1 MKKRTFVLGA
11 CLIAGT
17 LVFTGC
23 PGDGN
28 GIPANERLIVGT
40 IGNPVSLD
48 PVMANDSASAQ
59 IFQQIY
65 NRLFELDFNTLAA
78 VPSLAERHQF
88 EAGPDGQL
96 TRLRVWIRQGVR
108 FHNGDEMRAS
118 DVAFSISRAMVSP
131 QVSFI
136 YTPITSVEAVGNF
149 EVLFVF
155 SEPWIPALNHLAH
168 ASSSIISERAYRE
181 MGGDAFAQNPVGS
194 GPMKFVNWVVG
205 DHLELARNDD
215 FWGTNSR
222 LQQIIFRTIPDAA
235 TRLMSLETGEI
246 DVMYMVLPADIPRLN
261 ANPEVNV
268 IRVAATNINYI
279 GFNTAHPPLNDIR
292 VREAIIYATDL
303 NAMVEHIFMGVG
315 APGRAP
321 ITSTVW
327 ASAADYLPQRPFNPA
342 RARELLAEAG
352 HAPGT
357 LNLSIHVNEGN
368 ATRLD
373 MATAMQGWLAEVGIN
388 LSIHVIEWAAYLDMT
403 GRIDGGH
410 QLFILGWVA
419 VTGDPDYALDI
430 FHTRSFGAAG
440 NRFFWSNPEMDALLD
455 AARGESNPQIRYNLY
470 IEAQRLIHAGAP
482 LIVAQEGETVIAA
495 RANVRNLIPNPAGE
509 ENLWAAWID

>member
-1 MKKRTFVLGA
+1 MIVLGA
-11 CLIAGT
+11 CLIAGM
-17 LVFTGC
+17 LMFTGC
-23 PGDGN
+23 PGDAD
-28 GIPANERLIVGT
+28 GIPANERLIVGI

-59 IFQQIY
+59 VFQQIY
-65 NRLFELDFNTLAA
+65 NRLFELDFDTLAA

-88 EAGPDGQL
+88 EPGPDGQL
-96 TRLRVWIRQGVR
+96 TRLRVWVRQGVM

-118 DVAFSISRAMVSP
+118 DVAFSLNRARVEP

-136 YTPITSVEAVGNF
+136 FTPISNVEAVGDF
-149 EVLFVF
+149 EVLFTF
-155 SEPWIPALNHLAH
+155 SEPWVPALNHLAH
-168 ASSSIISERAYRE
+168 VGSSIVSERAYRE
-181 MGGDAFAQNPVGS
+181 MGGAAFAQNPVGT
-194 GPMKFVNWVVG
+194 GPMQFVNWIVG

-215 FWGTNSR
+215 FWGTPSR
-222 LQQIIFRTIPDAA
+222 LQQIVFRTIPDAA
-235 TRLMSLETGEI
+235 SRLMSLETGEI
-246 DVMYMVLPADIPRLN
+246 DVMYMVLPHDIPRLN

-279 GFNTAHPPLNDIR
+279 GFNTARPPLNDVR

-303 NAMVEHIFMGVG
+303 NSMVEHIFLGVG

-327 ASAADYLPQRPFNPA
+327 ASAADYLTQRPFNPD
-342 RARELLAEAG
+342 RARQLLAEAG

-357 LNLSIHVNEGN
+357 INLTIHTNEGN

-373 MATAMQGWLAEVGIN
+373 MATVMQAWLADVGIN
-388 LSIHVIEWAAYLDMT
+388 LDIQVIEWAAYLDMT
-403 GRIDGGH
+403 ARGDH
-410 QLFILGWVA
+410 YMFILGWVA

-440 NRFFWSNPEMDALLD
+440 NRFFWSNPEVDALLD
-455 AARGESNPQIRYNLY
+455 AARGEINPQVRYNLY

-482 LIVAQEGETVIAA
+482 LLVAQEGETVIAA
-495 RANVRNLIPNPAGE
+495 RRNVRNLIPNPAGE
-509 ENLWAAWID
+509 ENLWAVWID